1 MRDEILDL
9 FYDFT
14 RDAGHSIL
22 ISSHIVT
29 DLEKLCDYVAFL
41 HQGRLL
47 FLEEKDALLERYGVV
62 RCSKAECAA
71 FAPGTV
77 RGMREGAYGVEALC
91 ERALLPRGVAC
102 TRPSVEDVIV
112 LTAKE
117 GLK

>member
-1 MRDEILDL
+1 M
-9 FYDFT
+9 
-14 RDAGHSIL
+14 
-22 ISSHIVT
+22 
-29 DLEKLCDYVAFL
+29 
-41 HQGRLL
+41 
-47 FLEEKDALLERYGVV
+47 V

-117 GLK
+117 EIK